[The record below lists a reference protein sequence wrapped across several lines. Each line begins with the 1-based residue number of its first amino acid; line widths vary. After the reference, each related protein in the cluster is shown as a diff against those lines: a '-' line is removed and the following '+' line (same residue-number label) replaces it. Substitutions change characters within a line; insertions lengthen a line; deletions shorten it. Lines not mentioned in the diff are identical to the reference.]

1 MSALSTTDASAADGT
16 VAVATLHTASRR
28 NIRDA
33 LLLLDGSDAD
43 ERLVAVAD
51 CVATAFDT
59 HLEAALLN
67 EIPIPNIFANDV
79 NVDSIYSFREFDVQ
93 TVERLAKERT
103 ERLERTGQRFEFR
116 RIETLSFEMELVVS
130 QMARTVDL
138 VVVARPYDGTARR
151 PELLEAILFEGGTP
165 ALVVPPMAS
174 AIDPK
179 APVVIGW
186 KNTLECAR
194 AVTGALP
201 FLQRAASV
209 HLVSIEEH
217 DAEESIGR
225 EPAADMA
232 RHIARH
238 GVNVEVRHL
247 PRWDHPARALL
258 HEADVI
264 GAGLLVT
271 GAYGRSRLREWILG
285 GVTRELLQDT
295 QLPTLLAH

>member
-1 MSALSTTDASAADGT
+1 MSALSTTDAPAAGH
-16 VAVATLHTASRR
+16 AFGAATSKAASRR
-28 NIRDA
+28 SVRDA
-33 LLLLDGSDAD
+33 LLLMDGSDAD
-43 ERLVAVAD
+43 ERLVKVAD
-51 CVATAFDT
+51 CVAATFDT

-79 NVDSIYSFREFDVQ
+79 NVDSIYSFREFDAQ
-93 TVERLAKERT
+93 AIERLAKERT

-116 RIETLSFEMELVVS
+116 RIEALSFEMEIVVS
-130 QMARTVDL
+130 HMARTVDL

-165 ALVVPPMAS
+165 TLVVPPMAS
-174 AIDPK
+174 AMDPK

-217 DAEESIGR
+217 DAEESSGR
-225 EPAADMA
+225 EPMADMA

-238 GVNVEVRHL
+238 GVDVEIRHL
-247 PRWDHPARALL
+247 PRWDHPAQALL
-258 HEADVI
+258 HEAGVI

-285 GVTRELLQDT
+285 GVTRELLQET